1 MNAFSKLAVSAL
13 AGAALLALPV
23 GPIGATAAQAQ
34 DFPAKPIE
42 VIVPFKPGGRT
53 DVVARLIG
61 EKIQEMGYLPQP
73 MAVVNAD
80 GGAGANAVNRMPVS
94 YTYLTLPT
102 KRIV

>member
-53 DVVARLIG
+53 DGVRDRVVLGDDRHNVESL
-61 EKIQEMGYLPQP
+61 
-73 MAVVNAD
+73 AD
-80 GGAGANAVNRMPVS
+80 
-94 YTYLTLPT
+94 T
-102 KRIV
+102 RIERCGWAADRD